1 MGVPFRAAPRSLAIL
16 AGAASFFITG
26 ATPQGL
32 AGLQEQAPTRR
43 EFSIQARNF
52 TYTPSRIEVGRDD
65 IVKIRFHAEDN
76 PHAFTI
82 DAYRISKRAAA
93 GQTVVFEFRADR
105 PGTFVYYSNLTSD
118 ERYRDMR
125 GELVV
130 R

>member
-1 MGVPFRAAPRSLAIL
+1 MAVPFHLAALRSPIML
-16 AGAASFFITG
+16 AGAAALVLGTV
-26 ATPQGL
+26 QGP
-32 AGLQEQAPTRR
+32 AAQEQAPTRR
-43 EFSIQARNF
+43 EFSIRASNF
-52 TYTPSRIEVGRDD
+52 TYSPGRIEVGRND
-65 IVKIRFHAEDN
+65 IVKISFHAEDH

-105 PGTFVYYSNLTSD
+105 PGTFVFYSNLTSD